1 MGDIPVLPTEDR
13 DGEIKPEAV
22 QVYNLVALV
31 ETSASNAAV
40 RARAA
45 NINLDPV
52 QASTIR
58 DALNQLVLN
67 AKAMLRNASAE
78 PEASK
83 PWIEPPLTPL
93 ESETRFVVPLH
104 L

>member
-1 MGDIPVLPTEDR
+1 MGDIPILSEEKTGNEQ
-13 DGEIKPEAV
+13 PESV
-22 QVYNLVALV
+22 PVYNLVALV
-31 ETSASNAAV
+31 ETAGSNAAV

-58 DALNQLVLN
+58 DALNKLVTN
-67 AKAMLRNASAE
+67 AKAILHAANSE
-78 PEASK
+78 PEADS
-83 PWIEPPLTPL
+83 PWIEPPNTPS